1 MNNKIINKDCFEVMR
16 DMIHS
21 NTFVDAIITSPP
33 YNTNKK
39 AGKKGTLNTVDVG
52 SGFYSH
58 VRYDSHIDKMTD
70 SEYNSFTVNLFKHF
84 DKILNTNGMVLYN
97 LSYGSENTDGM
108 FLAIN
113 EVITKTNFKIADVI
127 TWKKK
132 NAMPN
137 NMSRNKLTR
146 IVEYIFV
153 FVRDSEFMSFNSNK
167 KVVSVRSNGQ
177 RMYENVYN
185 FIEARNNDE
194 PCPYNKATF
203 SSELIDQLIDIYIK
217 KGETVF
223 DPFIGSGTTAI
234 SCINK
239 GVNYIGSEIS
249 GKQCDWARERISKH
263 RKNIDEKAAASM
275 TILNRK

>member
-263 RKNIDEKAAASM
+263 RKNIDEEAQ
-275 TILNRK
+275 